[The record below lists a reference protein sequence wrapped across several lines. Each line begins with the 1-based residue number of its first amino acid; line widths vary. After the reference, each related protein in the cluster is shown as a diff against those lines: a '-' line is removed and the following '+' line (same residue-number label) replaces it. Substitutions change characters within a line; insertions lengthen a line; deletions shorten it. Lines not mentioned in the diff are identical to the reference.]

1 MTILIRATW
10 ESYREAWQLVTI
22 SRVKGKE
29 EDFWEE
35 VTFALQTGRQKDS
48 QARACGRAF
57 SEEEQQVKSPE
68 AEKKLEHFRPL
79 QDGSRGL
86 CTLNK
91 P

>member
-1 MTILIRATW
+1 MYDKIH
-10 ESYREAWQLVTI
+10 YN
-22 SRVKGKE
+22 KKKKK
-29 EDFWEE
+29 EE

-57 SEEEQQVKSPE
+57 SKEEQQVKSPE

-79 QDGSRGL
+79 QEGSGGL